1 MYQYIYDAFL
11 SEEKYLRPMT
21 IIENRLADLGLQG
34 RVNRLNLFKDPRELI
49 LEGIKR
55 GVDTVVAVGNDETLS
70 RVVNAVGDFNLTVGM
85 IPIGPKNEI
94 TRILGVEE
102 GLLACDCLSSRLIRK
117 IDLGKINDI
126 YFLAHLKAGSEV
138 SLRYGKDYQVR
149 SLTNNLVE
157 IYNLPTRE
165 EQADPE
171 DGYLEA
177 RIRPSER
184 KIFKKNSK
192 GDFSLDGKSYFP
204 VRKVILEGN
213 EGSKILVDGL
223 KLVSTPAEVQILPR
237 QLKVIVGKNRF
248 FK

>member
-70 RVVNAVGDFNLTVGM
+70 RVVNAVGDTDLTVGI
-85 IPIGPKNEI
+85 IPVGPKNDI
-94 TRILGVEE
+94 TRILGIEE

-117 IDLGKINDI
+117 IDLGKINDV
-126 YFLAHLKAGSEV
+126 YFIAHLKAGSEV
-138 SLRYGKDYQVR
+138 SLRYGKEYQVR

-157 IYNLPTRE
+157 IYNLPTKDE
-165 EQADPE
+165 SADPE

-177 RIRPSER
+177 RIRPSEKR
-184 KIFKKNSK
+184 FLKNFGKNS
-192 GDFSLDGKSYFP
+192 FLPDGKSYFP
-204 VRKVILEGN
+204 VRKVFLEGGR
-213 EGSKILVDGL
+213 ESKILVDGL
-223 KLVSTPAEVQILPR
+223 KLINTPAEVQILPR
-237 QLKVIVGKNRF
+237 QLKVIVGKNRLF
-248 FK
+248 

>member
-21 IIENRLADLGLQG
+21 IIENRLADLGLGG
-34 RVNRLNLFKDPRELI
+34 RVNRLNLFRDPRELI

-55 GVDTVVAVGNDETLS
+55 GVDTIVAVGNDETLC
-70 RVVNAVGDFNLTVGM
+70 RVVNAVGDFDLTLGM

-94 TRILGVEE
+94 TRSLGVEE

-117 IDLGKINDI
+117 LDLGKINDV

-138 SLRYGKDYQVR
+138 SLKYGKEYEVR
-149 SLTNNLVE
+149 SIANNLVE

-177 RIRPSER
+177 MIRPSER
-184 KIFKKNSK
+184 NFLKKFGRGNLIK
-192 GDFSLDGKSYFP
+192 EGKSHFP
-204 VRKVILEGN
+204 IRKVILEGG

-223 KLVSTPAEVQILPR
+223 RLISTPAEVKILPR
-237 QLKVIVGKNRF
+237 QLKIIVGKNRLF
-248 FK
+248 

>member
-11 SEEKYLRPMT
+11 SEEKYHRPMT
-21 IIENRLADLGLQG
+21 VIENRLADLGLQG

-70 RVVNAVGDFNLTVGM
+70 RVVNAVGDINLTVGM

-94 TRILGVEE
+94 TRTLGIEE

-117 IDLGKINDI
+117 IDLGKINDV
-126 YFLAHLKAGSEV
+126 YFIAHLKADSEV
-138 SLRYGKDYQVR
+138 SLRYGKEYQVR

-157 IYNLPTRE
+157 IYNLPTKE
-165 EQADPE
+165 ERADPE

-177 RIRPSER
+177 RIKPSER
-184 KIFKKNSK
+184 KFMKNFGK
-192 GDFSLDGKSYFP
+192 GNTLSEGKSHFP
-204 VRKVILEGN
+204 IRKVFLEGGK
-213 EGSKILVDGL
+213 ESKILVDGL
-223 KLVSTPAEVQILPR
+223 KLISTPAEVKILPR
-237 QLKVIVGKNRF
+237 QLKVIVGKNRLF
-248 FK
+248 

>member
-70 RVVNAVGDFNLTVGM
+70 RVVNAVGDFNLTIGM

-94 TRILGVEE
+94 TKTLGVEE

-126 YFLAHLKAGSEV
+126 YFLAHLKAGAEV
-138 SLRYGKDYQVR
+138 SLRYGKEYQVK

-177 RIRPSER
+177 HIRPSER
-184 KIFKKNSK
+184 NFLKKIGK
-192 GDFSLDGKSYFP
+192 GSSLQDGKSHFSI
-204 VRKVILEGN
+204 RKVFLEGS

-223 KLVSTPAEVQILPR
+223 KLISTPAEVKILPR
-237 QLKVIVGKNRF
+237 QLKIIVGKNRLF
-248 FK
+248 

>member
-70 RVVNAVGDFNLTVGM
+70 RVVNAVGDFDLTVGM
-85 IPIGPKNEI
+85 IPIGPKNDI
-94 TRILGVEE
+94 TKTLGVEE

-117 IDLGKINDI
+117 IDLGKINDV
-126 YFLAHLKAGSEV
+126 YFIAHLKAGSEV
-138 SLRYGKDYQVR
+138 SLRYGKEYQVR
-149 SLTNNLVE
+149 SLMNNLVE

-177 RIRPSER
+177 HIRPSER
-184 KIFKKNSK
+184 KFLKKFGKVN
-192 GDFSLDGKSYFP
+192 FSPDGKSHFP
-204 VRKVILEGN
+204 VRKVFLEGN
-213 EGSKILVDGL
+213 EGSKILVDG
-223 KLVSTPAEVQILPR
+223 SRIMNTPAEVQILPH
-237 QLKVIVGKNRF
+237 QLKIIVGKNRLF
-248 FK
+248 